1 MWGGLEFWS
10 AAWRGFGTNRRNSM
24 YWGEFVLVQMAAAAL
39 ARVQEFINRS
49 AGQHLRAMRE
59 QWSQT

>member
-1 MWGGLEFWS
+1 MG
-10 AAWRGFGTNRRNSM
+10 RRKQRQNGTKVHKGNRMN
-24 YWGEFVLVQMAAAAL
+24 LDQMAAAAL